1 MANDDPNPYLRDAP
15 AASAG
20 AASDGVEEIGTAAC
34 WRLVEANSLGRL
46 AMRNAD
52 GRPDVFPLN
61 YLVHEGNLY
70 FRSAPGTKLRS
81 LYAHPEV
88 ALEVDG
94 TDDAFRWS
102 VVIRGT
108 ATRMDTDAAIEA
120 SGVLGLVS
128 SSPTAKHN
136 YVRLVAETVTGRRF
150 PVRSSD
156 SAPKAAD
163 TVSAKRS
170 IASEEHAVRKPTA
183 PHRAADKPQPIP
195 HFSPRSGG

>member
-1 MANDDPNPYLRDAP
+1 MANDDPNPYYRDAP
-15 AASAG
+15 SAAPTV
-20 AASDGVEEIGTAAC
+20 ASVGVEEIHTAAC
-34 WRLVEANSLGRL
+34 WRLIETNSLGRL

-61 YLVHEGNLY
+61 YVVHEGNLY
-70 FRSAPGTKLRS
+70 FRSAPGAKLRS

-88 ALEVDG
+88 ALELDG
-94 TDDAFRWS
+94 MDGAFHWS

-120 SGVLGLVS
+120 SGLLGLVS

-136 YVRLVAETVTGRRF
+136 YVRLVPETVTGRRF
-150 PVRSSD
+150 PVRDSSTD
-156 SAPKAAD
+156 STAGGSVPAE
-163 TVSAKRS
+163 RS
-170 IASEEHAVRKPTA
+170 IASGEQPVRKPSS

-195 HFSPRSGG
+195 HFSPRGR